1 MEEGS
6 LFSAYLL
13 ALREG
18 LEAAL
23 LVGLTLGVLS
33 RISRPDLRRQVWL
46 GTGLA
51 ATASLAMAMALQ
63 RIGVALEG
71 PAEMIFEGTTMLL
84 AAVVLTWMIFWM
96 RSQARKTQAGLEAD
110 IHRAARPGQSSAVF
124 SIAFLAVFR
133 EGIELALFLT
143 AATFQVDVAATL
155 SGGLLGLATAMALG
169 YLLYGTSIR
178 LDLRVFFQATGLLLL
193 LFAAG
198 LVGHAVHEFNEL
210 GWIPTL
216 MDPIWNLSAW
226 LREDTLV
233 GSFLKSLFGY
243 NADPSLTEALA
254 YASYLV
260 VLALAWRT
268 TSHRSPLV
276 A

>member
-1 MEEGS
+1 M
-6 LFSAYLL
+6 FPAFLL
-13 ALREG
+13 SLREG

-23 LVGLTLGVLS
+23 LVGLTIGVLT
-33 RISRPDLRRQVWL
+33 RIGRLDLRRQVWL
-46 GTGLA
+46 GVALA
-51 ATASLAMAMALQ
+51 SSLSIVIALALQ

-71 PAEMIFEGTTMLL
+71 PAEQVFEGMTMLL
-84 AAVVLTWMIFWM
+84 AAAVLTWMIFWM
-96 RSQARKTQAGLEAD
+96 RTQARKMQTGLEAEVR
-110 IHRAARPGQSSAVF
+110 RAAQAGTSTAVF

-133 EGIELALFLT
+133 EGVELALFLT

-155 SGGLLGLATAMALG
+155 YGGLLGLATAMALG
-169 YLLYGTSIR
+169 YLLYGASVR
-178 LDLRVFFQATGLLLL
+178 LDLRAFFQVTGLLLL

-210 GWIPTL
+210 RWIPPL

-226 LREDTLV
+226 LREDGLV

-243 NADPSLTEALA
+243 NADPSLSEALA
-254 YASYLV
+254 YASYLI
-260 VLALAWRT
+260 VLALAWRGAAPQ
-268 TSHRSPLV
+268 SPRV

>member
-1 MEEGS
+1 M
-6 LFSAYLL
+6 FPAFLL
-13 ALREG
+13 SLREG

-23 LVGLTLGVLS
+23 IVGLTFGVLT
-33 RISRPDLRRQVWL
+33 RIGRLDLRRQVWQ
-46 GTGLA
+46 GVALA
-51 ATASLAMAMALQ
+51 SSLSFVVAAALQ

-71 PAEMIFEGTTMLL
+71 PSEQIFEGTTMLL

-110 IHRAARPGQSSAVF
+110 IHRAARPGQSGAVF

-155 SGGLLGLATAMALG
+155 SGGLLGLATAVALG

-254 YASYLV
+254 YASYLA
-260 VLALAWRT
+260 VLTLAWRT
-268 TSHRSPLV
+268 ASPRSPLL